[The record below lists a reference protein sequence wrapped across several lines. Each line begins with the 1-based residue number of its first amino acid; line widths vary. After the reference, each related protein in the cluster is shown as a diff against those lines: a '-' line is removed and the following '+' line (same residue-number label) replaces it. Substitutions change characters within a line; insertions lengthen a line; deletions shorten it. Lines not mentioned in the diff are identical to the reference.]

1 MMVKYLCLPLSL
13 FSFILF
19 GGLMAIQIIF
29 NPKTIAIEFGLG
41 KNGKEDGSKPSS
53 LVWGY
58 NRKEDGSK

>member
-1 MMVKYLCLPLSL
+1 
-13 FSFILF
+13 
-19 GGLMAIQIIF
+19 MAIQIIF